1 MTNQATKK
9 KRFPLGKF
17 LAWKSSDITSAGIFL
32 IVGTYMTMFCTDF
45 LGMKPLVVGNIILVS
60 NLIDFVTDLIFAF
73 LIDNTKSKL
82 GKARPYE
89 LGILGMTVCTTL
101 IYLTPVG
108 WSETMKV
115 IWVFSMYTFLYG
127 VFNTA
132 RTSANVPYLVRAF
145 DNDRKLIGKVSSFGG
160 FVTTMGAMVVSLTFP
175 KAMAFMATSQ
185 AGWAKLILIY
195 MIPLTVL
202 GIFRFIFVKENPTID
217 AAQVKDKVSLK
228 DIFKM
233 VFKNGYAWLY
243 LIIMFLFQTIQSI
256 SALSYYFKYIVGDI
270 ESAGLLSIMSF
281 VVMPIMFLF
290 PLLMRKL
297 TANQII
303 GLGAAVSCIGYVI
316 NYFAGG
322 SMTMLIVGSI
332 VTALAMLPV
341 SYLGNMVQMD
351 LCTYNQHLGLPRMD
365 ASISALFNGFGT
377 QLGQG
382 FGGWLLGFALTAA
395 GYVASEGDTVVS
407 QPDSA
412 IQMIRLLY
420 SLIPMALMVLLA
432 ITAFALTK
440 LSKRIPEYEAEIAKN
455 REAAPAEVEVS
466 SVEVEAS
473 SEKAEETPAEVTE
486 QGYTVIRK

>member
-89 LGILGMTVCTTL
+89 LGILGMTVCATL
-101 IYLTPVG
+101 IYLTPFG

-145 DNDRKLIGKVSSFGG
+145 DNDRNLIGKVSSFGG

-175 KAMAFMATSQ
+175 KAMASMATSQ
-185 AGWAKLILIY
+185 EGWAKLILIY
-195 MIPLTVL
+195 MLPLTVL
-202 GIFRFIFVKENPTID
+202 GIFRFIFVKENPAID
-217 AAQVKDKVSLK
+217 ASQVKDKVSLK

-233 VFKNGYAWLY
+233 IFKNGYAWLY

-281 VVMPIMFLF
+281 IVMPIMFLF

-332 VTALAMLPV
+332 VTALAMLPI

-395 GYVASEGDTVVS
+395 GYVASEGDTVVA

-412 IQMIRLLY
+412 IEMIRLLY

-432 ITAFALTK
+432 FTAFALTK
-440 LSKRIPEYEAEIAKN
+440 LSKKVPEYEAEIA
-455 REAAPAEVEVS
+455 AAHAESVS
-466 SVEVEAS
+466 KETDTAAKD
-473 SEKAEETPAEVTE
+473 EKEVTE
-486 QGYTVIRK
+486 

>member
-1 MTNQATKK
+1 MKNQVSEK

-17 LAWKSSDITSAGIFL
+17 LAWKSSDISAAGIFL

-45 LGMKPLVVGNIILVS
+45 LGMTPLVVGNIILIS
-60 NLIDFVTDLIFAF
+60 NLIDFITDLIFAF
-73 LIDNTKSKL
+73 VIDNTKSKL

-101 IYLTPVG
+101 IYLTPIG

-127 VFNTA
+127 VFNTM

-145 DNDRKLIGKVSSFGG
+145 DNDRSLIGKVSSFGG

-175 KAMAFMATSQ
+175 KAMASMATSQ

-202 GIFRFIFVKENPTID
+202 GIFRFIFVKENPEID
-217 AAQVKDKVSLK
+217 AKQVKDKVSLK

-233 VFKNGYAWLY
+233 IVKNKYAWLY

-303 GLGAAVSCIGYVI
+303 GLGAVVSCLGYVI

-332 VTALAMLPV
+332 VTALAMLPI

-395 GYVASEGDTVVS
+395 GYIASEGDTVVA
-407 QPDSA
+407 QPESA

-432 ITAFALTK
+432 FTAFALTK
-440 LSKRIPEYEAEIAKN
+440 LSKKVPEYEAEIA
-455 REAAPAEVEVS
+455 AAHTE
-466 SVEVEAS
+466 SVP
-473 SEKAEETPAEVTE
+473 EETDIAAKDENEVTE
-486 QGYTVIRK
+486 KGYTVVRK

>member
-1 MTNQATKK
+1 MKNQATAK

-45 LGMKPLVVGNIILVS
+45 LGMKPLVVGNIILIS
-60 NLIDFVTDLIFAF
+60 NLIDFVTDLIAAF
-73 LIDNTKSKL
+73 LIDNTKTKL

-89 LGILGMTVCTTL
+89 LGILGMTICTTL
-101 IYLTPVG
+101 IYLTPFG
-108 WSETMKV
+108 WSPTIKIV
-115 IWVFSMYTFLYG
+115 WVFSMYTFLYG
-127 VFNTA
+127 VFNTVRVA
-132 RTSANVPYLVRAF
+132 ANVPYLIRAF
-145 DNDRKLIGKVSSFGG
+145 DNDRNLIGKVSSFGG

-175 KAMAFMATSQ
+175 KLMATMATSQ

-195 MIPLTVL
+195 MVPLTVL
-202 GIFRFIFVKENPTID
+202 GIFRFIFVKENPAID
-217 AAQVKDKVSLK
+217 EAQANKKVSFK
-228 DIFKM
+228 DIWAM
-233 VFKNGYAWLY
+233 IRKNGYAWLY

-281 VVMPIMFLF
+281 IVMPLMFLF

-303 GLGAAVSCIGYVI
+303 GLGALVSCAGYVI

-332 VTALAMLPV
+332 VTALAMLPI
-341 SYLGNMVQMD
+341 SYLGNMIQMD

-382 FGGWLLGFALTAA
+382 FGGWLLGVALTAA
-395 GYVASEGDTVVS
+395 GYISTEGDEIVS
-407 QPDSA
+407 QPPQA
-412 IQMIRLLY
+412 IEMIRLLY

-432 ITAFALTK
+432 LTAFALTK
-440 LSKRIPEYEAEIAKN
+440 LSKKVPEYEAEIAARQEK
-455 REAAPAEVEVS
+455 PAEEV
-466 SVEVEAS
+466 
-473 SEKAEETPAEVTE
+473 AESNDEVTA

>member
-89 LGILGMTVCTTL
+89 LGILGMTVCATL
-101 IYLTPVG
+101 IYLTPFG

-145 DNDRKLIGKVSSFGG
+145 DNDRNLIGKVSSFGG

-175 KAMAFMATSQ
+175 KAMASMATSQ
-185 AGWAKLILIY
+185 EGWAKLILIY
-195 MIPLTVL
+195 MLPLTVL
-202 GIFRFIFVKENPTID
+202 GIFRFIFVKENPAID
-217 AAQVKDKVSLK
+217 ASQVKDKVSLK

-233 VFKNGYAWLY
+233 IFKNGYAWLY

-332 VTALAMLPV
+332 VTALAMLPI

-395 GYVASEGDTVVS
+395 GYVASEGDTVVA

-412 IQMIRLLY
+412 IEMIRLLY

-432 ITAFALTK
+432 FTAFALTK
-440 LSKRIPEYEAEIAKN
+440 LSKKVPEYEAEIA
-455 REAAPAEVEVS
+455 AAHTESVS
-466 SVEVEAS
+466 
-473 SEKAEETPAEVTE
+473 EETDIAAKDEKEVTE
-486 QGYTVIRK
+486 

>member
-45 LGMKPLVVGNIILVS
+45 LGMKHLVVGNIILVS

-101 IYLTPVG
+101 IYLTPFG

-145 DNDRKLIGKVSSFGG
+145 DNDRNLIGKVSSFGG

-175 KAMAFMATSQ
+175 KAMASMATSQ
-185 AGWAKLILIY
+185 EGWAKLILIY
-195 MIPLTVL
+195 MLPLTVL
-202 GIFRFIFVKENPTID
+202 GIFRFIFVKENPAID
-217 AAQVKDKVSLK
+217 ASQVKDKVSLK

-233 VFKNGYAWLY
+233 IFKNGYAWLY

-281 VVMPIMFLF
+281 IVMPIMFLF

-332 VTALAMLPV
+332 VTALAMLPI

-395 GYVASEGDTVVS
+395 GYVASEGDTVVA

-412 IQMIRLLY
+412 IEMIRLLY

-432 ITAFALTK
+432 FTAFALTK
-440 LSKRIPEYEAEIAKN
+440 LSKKVPEYEAEIA
-455 REAAPAEVEVS
+455 AAHTESVS
-466 SVEVEAS
+466 KETDIAAKD
-473 SEKAEETPAEVTE
+473 EKEVTE
-486 QGYTVIRK
+486 